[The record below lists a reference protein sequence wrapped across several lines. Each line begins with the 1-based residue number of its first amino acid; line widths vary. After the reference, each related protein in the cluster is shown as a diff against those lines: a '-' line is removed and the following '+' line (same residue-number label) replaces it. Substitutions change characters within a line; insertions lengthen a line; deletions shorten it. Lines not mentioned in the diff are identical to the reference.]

1 MKRVCALMAFLMI
14 IFLTACGGRAAPSP
28 YSGPATPSQGAEV
41 IIEGFAFQPATLT
54 VVKGSMVTW
63 VNKDSAPHTVVG
75 EEFESPRLNK
85 RDSWSYTFD
94 TAGTF
99 DYICGLHPSM
109 KGQIIVE

>member
-41 IIEGFAFQPATLT
+41 VIEGFAFQPATLT
-54 VVKGSMVTW
+54 ITSGTTVTW
-63 VNKDSAPHTVVG
+63 INQDPVAHNIAIAGT
-75 EEFESPRLNK
+75 ESPRLNK
-85 RDSWSYTFD
+85 GDSWSYTFD